1 MEQSQDIRGLDQ
13 EGRNALLKPLKLFAL
28 AGSEDLGASIAANL
42 GLRLAAHEER
52 DFEDGEHKCR
62 PLESVA
68 GADVYTIDS
77 LYGGPIQSPNDK
89 LCRLLFFIGTL
100 RDAGAP
106 RDRRGAIP
114 LLLSKGPPDKESRS
128 RAIFMFNGLKL
139 KYCSRHLG
147 FLMVLCAC
155 S

>member
-89 LCRLLFFIGTL
+89 LCRLLFFIFY
-100 RDAGAP
+100 RCAQRRRSGA
-106 RDRRGAIP
+106 RDRRDAIP
-114 LLLSKGPPDKESRS
+114 LL
-128 RAIFMFNGLKL
+128 RAQG
-139 KYCSRHLG
+139 
-147 FLMVLCAC
+147 
-155 S
+155 